1 MLQRERRVCRTAVG
15 KRAGSMR
22 QVTPFLPSQQL
33 SLQGITLPAVYRYAG
48 AVIVTL
54 CAAAIRLALLRLT
67 GTGAPF
73 VLFFGSVLLSAFLF
87 GRGPGFLSGLL
98 GSLAGAAL
106 FMPTQ
111 ALQFWQVVAQG
122 SLFLLESVS
131 VTIVTDGFNRS
142 RLLTEMQARALL
154 HSEAHYRVLT
164 EVSPQVT
171 WEADVRGNITYTNIY
186 WQNYTRLTATQSM
199 GKGYLLAIEPKDRR
213 RSAAFMRRKLTLGAS
228 FSSEVQLMRGS
239 DAQFRWHLVLGRPV
253 SDESG
258 VIYKWVGVAVDIEEQ
273 KRAAGALQ
281 DALRA
286 RDNFL
291 STASHELK
299 TPLTS
304 MQLMMQMMRR
314 NWQRGHADAYSP
326 EKLTRLFGQIDK
338 SVQRLTRIID
348 DMLDVSRISAGKL
361 TFTFEPTCLRVVLDE
376 VIERLAGHIETSGVR
391 VTVSCP
397 PRIVGLWDKFR
408 LEQVLTNLLI
418 NAIRYGEGADID
430 ILVRADTDGARLTVR
445 DYGPGVPVNM
455 HRIIFQQFEQGLA
468 ANPSGGLGLGLY
480 LCRQIV
486 ERHGGDIGCVEPDG
500 PGAQFDVRLP
510 MSAPAPVSRL
520 QPS

>member
-1 MLQRERRVCRTAVG
+1 MGLHGIA
-15 KRAGSMR
+15 
-22 QVTPFLPSQQL
+22 LPV
-33 SLQGITLPAVYRYAG
+33 VYRYAG

-67 GTGAPF
+67 GAGAPF

-98 GSLAGAAL
+98 GSLAGASL

-111 ALQFWQVVAQG
+111 ALQMWQVVAQG
-122 SLFLLESVS
+122 SLFLLESIS

-142 RLLTEMQARALL
+142 RLLTEMQARALR

-171 WEADVRGNITYTNIY
+171 WEADTRGNITYTNIY
-186 WQNYTRLTATQSM
+186 WQNYTRLTATQSL
-199 GKGYLLAIEPKDRR
+199 GNGYLLAMAPKTRR
-213 RSAAFMRRKLTLGAS
+213 RSAAFMRLMMARGQS
-228 FSSEVQLMRGS
+228 FASEVQLMRGS
-239 DAQFRWHLVLGRPV
+239 DAQFRWHLVRGRPV
-253 SDESG
+253 ADESG
-258 VIYKWVGVAVDIEEQ
+258 VIHKWVGVAMDIEEQ
-273 KRAAGALQ
+273 KRAAYALQ

-314 NWQRGHADAYSP
+314 NWRRGHSHAYSP

-338 SVQRLTRIID
+338 SVKRLTHIID
-348 DMLDVSRISAGKL
+348 DMLDVSRISSGKL
-361 TFTFEPTCLRVVLDE
+361 TFVFEPTHLRAILDE
-376 VIERLAGHIETSGVR
+376 VVERLAGHIEASGVR
-391 VTVSCP
+391 VSVRCP
-397 PRIVGLWDKFR
+397 TDVVGHWDRFR

-418 NAIRYGEGADID
+418 NAIRYGDGADID
-430 ILVRADTDGARLTVR
+430 VLATPHTGGVRLSVR
-445 DYGPGVPVNM
+445 DYGPGVPVDM
-455 HRIIFQQFEQGLA
+455 QRRIFQQFEQGLA
-468 ANPSGGLGLGLY
+468 ANPAGGLGLGLF
-480 LCRQIV
+480 LCREIV
-486 ERHGGDIGCVEPDG
+486 ERHGGHIGCVEPEG
-500 PGAQFDVRLP
+500 KGAQFDVTLP
-510 MSAPAPVSRL
+510 LGPQAAPVPAL
-520 QPS
+520 PS